1 MNGKHSALY
10 KFPSWEDSRDPGVS
24 DAHAPIT
31 WTSKQFASRSYIQL
45 CGGSSL
51 ARHASLS
58 QYWSRPSL

>member
-31 WTSKQFASRSYIQL
+31 WTSKQFASAVDPRL
-45 CGGSSL
+45 P
-51 ARHASLS
+51 AM
-58 QYWSRPSL
+58 RPSVSIEAGRR